1 MAKIESLFP
10 VLNTQAN
17 DPRTRKY
24 ITPKRIVY
32 TQGSIGDSEW
42 ILNDCPNQVIF
53 HPKRDVWMENKAGNP
68 HAAILIDL
76 GIEIAGCLRLIVRGV
91 RGDNNNKHVTL
102 RIRFGESVMEALTPL
117 GERNT
122 TNDHANRDMTIDVC
136 GMSANETNESG
147 FRFAYIEL
155 LGENTAIS
163 LHGIKGVLCYRDL
176 EYKGSFECSDERLN
190 KIWQVAAYTVHLNM
204 QEYLWDGIKRDRLVW
219 IGDMHTEVQTILSVF
234 GNHSIIKESLD
245 ITRDD
250 TPVELWMN
258 NIPTYSLWWLL
269 MHADLYRQTGDLEY
283 LKEQKEYMTAL
294 VERLLPLV
302 KENGSEDL
310 PESRFLDWP
319 NSTNIEGKH
328 AGLHAMLKMT
338 FDSCVDML
346 TVLGETEL
354 AAACASKSEQMS
366 KYVPDPSGSKQ
377 AASLLSLS
385 GLSDPKEIN
394 EKHLAPGGAKG
405 YSTFFGYYL
414 LSAKAK
420 AGDFVGALNDIREY
434 WGAMLDLGATTFWED
449 FNLDWVENSAPIDEI
464 VPEGKNDIHGDFGA
478 YCYTLF
484 RHSLCHG
491 WSSGPCPY
499 MTHYVLGI
507 RAKDANTYIVD
518 PELGDLEWA
527 KGSYP
532 TDKGLITVSARKTDE
547 GTLIEV
553 SAPEGINIVR
563 E

>member
-1 MAKIESLFP
+1 MAKVNDIFEA
-10 VLNTQAN
+10 LNTQN
-17 DPRTRKY
+17 HDPRVRKY
-24 ITPKRIVY
+24 LVPQRLVY
-32 TQGSIGDSEW
+32 TQGSVGDGNWLLE
-42 ILNDCPNQVIF
+42 DCPNQVIF
-53 HPKRDVWMENKAGNP
+53 HPTRDCWMENKPGQP
-68 HAAILIDL
+68 HAAVLIDF

-91 RGDNNNKHVTL
+91 RGPEKNKVDL
-102 RIRFGESVMEALTPL
+102 RVRLGESVMEALTPI
-117 GERNT
+117 GVKNT
-122 TNDHANRDMTIDVC
+122 TNDHANRDMVMSVS

-147 FRFAYIEL
+147 FRFAYVEL
-155 LGENTAIS
+155 LGEDTAIS

-176 EYKGSFECSDERLN
+176 EYQGSFECSDERLN

-234 GNHSIIKESLD
+234 GNHQIIKDSLD
-245 ITRDD
+245 ITKND

-269 MHADLYRQTGDLEY
+269 MHADLYRQTGDIDYLE
-283 LKEQKEYMTAL
+283 EQREYMTAL
-294 VERLLPLV
+294 VKRFLPLV

-310 PESRFLDWP
+310 PENRFLDWP
-319 NSTNIEGKH
+319 NKANPKGTH

-338 FDSCVDML
+338 FDTCVEL
-346 TVLGETEL
+346 LSVLGEDEL
-354 AAACASKSEQMS
+354 AKACAEKSAEMA
-366 KYVPDPSGSKQ
+366 KYVPDPNGSKQ
-377 AASLLSLS
+377 AAAFLALA
-385 GLSDPKEIN
+385 GLADPKEIN

-414 LSAKAK
+414 LAAKAK
-420 AGDFVGALNDIREY
+420 AGDFVGALRDMRDY

-478 YCYTLF
+478 HCYTLF

-499 MTHYVLGI
+499 MMHYVLGI
-507 RAKDANTYIVD
+507 RAKDANTYIID

-527 KGSYP
+527 KGTYP
-532 TDKGLITVSARKTDE
+532 TEKGLICVSARKTEE

-553 SAPEGINIVR
+553 SAPEGIALVK

>member
-1 MAKIESLFP
+1 MIDALKG
-10 VLNTQAN
+10 TN
-17 DPRTRKY
+17 DVRTKRY

-32 TQGSIGDSEW
+32 TQGCAENSQH
-42 ILNDCPNQVIF
+42 LLTDCPNQIIF
-53 HPKRDVWMENKAGNP
+53 HPQSDFWMKNTPGQPKAGV
-68 HAAILIDL
+68 LIDF
-76 GIEIAGCLRLIVRGV
+76 GVEFSGSLRLLVRGV
-91 RGDNNNKHVTL
+91 QGAERNKVTVL
-102 RIRFGESVMEALTPL
+102 VRLGESVMEALTPI
-117 GERNT
+117 GVKNT
-122 TNDHANRDMTIDVC
+122 TNDHANRDMIMTVS
-136 GMSANETNESG
+136 GMSANETPESG

-155 LGENTAIS
+155 QDEEAVLAF
-163 LHGIKGVLCYRDL
+163 HGIKGCFYFRDL

-190 KIWQVAAYTVHLNM
+190 KIWQTAAYTVHLNM
-204 QEYLWDGIKRDRLVW
+204 QQYLWDGIKRDRLVW

-245 ITRDD
+245 ITRND

-283 LKEQKEYMTAL
+283 LKEQKEYMAAL
-294 VERLLPLV
+294 VARLLPLV
-302 KENGSEDL
+302 KENGSENL
-310 PESRFLDWP
+310 PEHRFLDWP
-319 NSTNIEGKH
+319 NSTNDGGKH

-338 FDSCVDML
+338 FDACASML
-346 TVLGETEL
+346 TVLGESGL
-354 AAACASKSEQMS
+354 AEACAERSRLMAT
-366 KYVPDPSGSKQ
+366 YIPDPCGSKQ
-377 AASLLSLS
+377 AASLLALS
-385 GLSDPKEIN
+385 GITDAKETN
-394 EKHLAPGGAKG
+394 EKHIAPGGARG

-414 LSAKAK
+414 LAAKAK

-499 MTHYVLGI
+499 MAHYVLGI
-507 RAKDANTYIVD
+507 RAKDANTYVID

-527 KGSYP
+527 RGSYP
-532 TDKGLITVSARKTDE
+532 TDKGLITVSAKKTDE

-553 SAPEGINIVR
+553 SAPNGINIVR